1 MANNDYT
8 IDLINGLRNHSGN
21 LDAFNY
27 LVSLV
32 PDDDDFYQMIHLLSS
47 SLNDSFSQLEKV
59 SLSAVNKGPLSVVS

>member
-21 LDAFNY
+21 LDALNY

-32 PDDDDFYQMIHLLSS
+32 PDDDDFYQMIHLLSN
-47 SLNDSFSQLEKV
+47 SLNDSFSQIEKV